1 EMSLTPA
8 LSRKEM
14 ELPYLLGEGLR
25 MRVMKIGEEM
35 SQHLN
40 HNHNMKM
47 YGEIKLYAGS
57 GSPELSQKIA
67 DYLGQQIS
75 PREVIKFPNENIFVK
90 LKSSARGQDV
100 YVIQTTSSPV
110 HYNLMELLIMSQTLR
125 LDSAARITAVVP
137 YWCYGRS
144 DREDQPRVPI
154 TARLVADMIEIAGAD
169 RYMTF
174 DPHAGQI
181 QGFFSI
187 PGDVLTASHM
197 ISEYIKED
205 LLAQMKD
212 PVVVATDLGFAKK
225 GRNYALD
232 LDLPIAFIEKRRSGN
247 DANAE
252 ALTLIGDV
260 KERDVIIVDDE
271 VDTGG
276 SIAQAVNVVKK
287 HGARDIYLAFIH
299 PIFSKNAART
309 LADLPIKHIITT
321 DTVSIPEQKMEPLA
335 GRITILSISSM
346 LGEVIRRAHEGR
358 SVGEMFN
365 E

>member
-1 EMSLTPA
+1 M
-8 LSRKEM
+8 KETA
-14 ELPYLLGEGLR
+14 
-25 MRVMKIGEEM
+25 KGEELM
-35 SQHLN
+35 PHA
-40 HNHNMKM
+40 HHDMKM

-57 GSPELSQKIA
+57 GSPDLAQKIA
-67 DYLGQQIS
+67 DYLEQKLS
-75 PREVIKFPNENIFVK
+75 PREVIQFPNENIFVK
-90 LKSSARGQDV
+90 LNSSTRGQDV

-110 HYNLMELLIMSQTLR
+110 HYNLMELLIMIQTVR

-137 YWCYGRS
+137 YLCYGRS
-144 DREDQPRVPI
+144 DKKDQPRVPI
-154 TARLVADMIEIAGAD
+154 TARLVADMIESAGAD

-197 ISEYIKED
+197 ISQYIKIN
-205 LLAQMKD
+205 LLNDMQD
-212 PVVVATDLGFAKK
+212 PVVIATDLGFAKK

-232 LDLPIAFIEKRRSGN
+232 LDLPIAFIEKRRTGN
-247 DANAE
+247 DAQAE
-252 ALTLIGDV
+252 ALTLIGEV
-260 KERDVIIVDDE
+260 QGRDVIIVDDE

-276 SIAQAVNVVKK
+276 SIVQAVNVVKNN
-287 HGARDIYLAFIH
+287 GARDVYLAFIH
-299 PIFSKNAART
+299 PIFSSNATER
-309 LADLPIKHIITT
+309 LAALPIKHILTT
-321 DTVSIPEQKMEPLA
+321 DTVAIPDEKMKPLE
-335 GRITILSISSM
+335 GRVTILSIASM

>member
-1 EMSLTPA
+1 
-8 LSRKEM
+8 
-14 ELPYLLGEGLR
+14 
-25 MRVMKIGEEM
+25 M
-35 SQHLN
+35 SQHT
-40 HNHNMKM
+40 HGIKM
-47 YGEIKLYAGS
+47 YGDIKLYAGS
-57 GSPELSQKIA
+57 GSPDLAQKIA
-67 DYLGQQIS
+67 EYLQQRLS
-75 PREVIKFPNENIFVK
+75 PREIIQFPNENIFVK
-90 LKSSARGQDV
+90 LNNSARGQDV

-110 HYNLMELLIMSQTLR
+110 HYNLMELLIMMQTVR

-137 YWCYGRS
+137 YLCYGRS
-144 DREDQPRVPI
+144 DKKDQPRVPI
-154 TARLVADMIEIAGAD
+154 TARLVADMIESAGAD

-197 ISEYIKED
+197 ITDHIKD
-205 LLAQMKD
+205 HLQAAMRD

-232 LDLPIAFIEKRRSGN
+232 LNVPIAFIEKRRAGN

-260 KERDVIIVDDE
+260 RGHDVIIVDDE

-276 SIAQAVNVVKK
+276 SIVQAVDVVKN
-287 HGARDIYLAFIH
+287 HGAREIYLAFIH
-299 PIFSKNAART
+299 PIFSKSAAQR

-321 DTVSIPEQKMEPLA
+321 DTVPIPQGKMMPLE
-335 GRITILSISSM
+335 GRITVLSIAPL